1 NDFVELFNLG
11 STTVDLST
19 WSVQYASATG
29 STWLRT
35 NLTGMIQPG
44 HYYLVQLASGGAVG
58 ASLPAAN
65 ATGTTNISATKGKLA
80 LVNNQTALTSCGDS
94 SLGVVDE
101 VGYGTSADCFE
112 GNAAAPAGSNT
123 LAILRLN
130 SGCTNS
136 NNNNNDFTTGTPTP
150 RNLSSPIHN
159 CTSPDLTLTNTHTG
173 NFQQGNTGSYTIT
186 VTNSGTAAT
195 SGTVTMTDTL
205 PSGLSAAGFS
215 GIGWTFDLNTLTA
228 TRSDALAPGI
238 SYPSITLTVN
248 VASTAP
254 SNLANLASV
263 SGGGESNL
271 ANDSASDPTN
281 VRTPSE
287 AWREQWFG
295 TTQNSGNAADSY
307 IAAGDGMP
315 NLLKYAFNLNPLVP
329 AVAPITYD
337 ITNGHLRMTVTRN
350 PNAFDISFFGEVTG
364 DLTSPASWTTD
375 NTTIDQNTSS
385 LLQVH
390 DNADLTAPHY
400 IHLKVTRP

>member
-1 NDFVELFNLG
+1 K
-11 STTVDLST
+11 
-19 WSVQYASATG
+19 
-29 STWLRT
+29 T

-94 SLGVVDE
+94 SLGIVDE

-136 NNNNNDFTTGTPTP
+136 NNNNSDFTTGTPTP
-150 RNLSSPIHN
+150 RNGASPIHN

-375 NTTIDQNTSS
+375 NTTIDQNTSL